1 MRSMVEGLVGRR
13 PGLNSRRRV
22 CPSCEGRTDSAA
34 RRLSLEQ
41 LLHRLRRVEAR
52 SSSPNTILACRG
64 QAKART
70 PSPCRGGTGGGD
82 TWRAPHVRATVTSA
96 TRSSL
101 SMTAT
106 LLATKRVEKPWGR
119 SHLWPGFPDPAPG
132 AAPVGEVWFQTPH
145 AAEPELLIKY
155 LFTSEKLSVQVH
167 PDDAAARA
175 AGYKRGKDEAW
186 VILAAEPHATIALG
200 TKAPMTKEA
209 LRAAALDG
217 SIEHLLD
224 WKPVKAG
231 DFIYSPA
238 GVIHAIGPG
247 LTLVEVQQNVDLTYR
262 LYDYGS
268 ARELHL
274 DAGVAVSDPVPFVAL
289 PTPAPA
295 DDDRTILAEGP
306 KFVLERW
313 PAGHRVVELPAGMT
327 GWLIP
332 LAGAGVADGV
342 AWRAGECL
350 TVEGRCEVAADIGSD
365 LLFAYPGDRRV

>member
-1 MRSMVEGLVGRR
+1 M
-13 PGLNSRRRV
+13 P
-22 CPSCEGRTDSAA
+22 
-34 RRLSLEQ
+34 
-41 LLHRLRRVEAR
+41 
-52 SSSPNTILACRG
+52 
-64 QAKART
+64 
-70 PSPCRGGTGGGD
+70 
-82 TWRAPHVRATVTSA
+82 
-96 TRSSL
+96 
-101 SMTAT
+101 AT

-119 SHLWPGFPDPAPG
+119 AQLWPGFPDPAAG
-132 AAPVGEVWFQTPH
+132 APPVGEVWFQTPH
-145 AAEPELLIKY
+145 AGAPELLIKY

-175 AGYKRGKDEAW
+175 AGYRRGKDEAW

-200 TKAPMTKEA
+200 TKAPMTREE

-231 DFIYSPA
+231 DFIYSHA

-268 ARELHL
+268 DSELHL
-274 DAGVAVSDPVPFVAL
+274 EAGVAVADPVPFVPL
-289 PTPAPA
+289 PIPAPA
-295 DDDRTILAEGP
+295 GDDRIILAEGP

-327 GWLIP
+327 GWLVP
-332 LAGAGVADGV
+332 LAGEGAADGV

-350 TVEGRCEVAADIGSD
+350 TVEGRSEIAAGAGSD
-365 LLFAYPGDRRV
+365 LLFAYPGDRRI